1 MTEQRDQPDDEHFSD
16 WLFYTRKHQRRRR
29 TTHTTHSNTTN
40 TQENN
45 E

>member
-1 MTEQRDQPDDEHFSD
+1 MIDRENESLAE
-16 WLFYTRKHQRRRR
+16 WLFYARKQRHRRRN
-29 TTHTTHSNTTN
+29 THTTHSTKI

>member
-1 MTEQRDQPDDEHFSD
+1 MNEQDEESLAE
-16 WLFYTRKHQRRRR
+16 WLFYTRKQHRRRATHR
-29 TTHTTHSNTTN
+29 TLSSTKI

>member
-1 MTEQRDQPDDEHFSD
+1 MTDQEDESFAE
-16 WLFYTRKHQRRRR
+16 WLFYARKQHRRR
-29 TTHTTHSNTTN
+29 TTHRTLSITTN

>member
-16 WLFYTRKHQRRRR
+16 WLFYTRKQHRRRATHR
-29 TTHTTHSNTTN
+29 TLSTTKN

>member
-1 MTEQRDQPDDEHFSD
+1 MTDHDEESFAE
-16 WLFYTRKHQRRRR
+16 WLFYIRKHQRRRR
-29 TTHTTHSNTTN
+29 ATHTTHSITTN

>member
-1 MTEQRDQPDDEHFSD
+1 MTDQDEAPFTE
-16 WLFYTRKHQRRRR
+16 WLFYTRKHQRRHR

-45 E
+45 K

>member
-1 MTEQRDQPDDEHFSD
+1 MTDHDEETLAE
-16 WLFYTRKHQRRRR
+16 WLFYIRKRQRRRR
-29 TTHTTHSNTTN
+29 TTHTTHSITTN